1 MQPVRCKIKIRVIKN
16 ITNVLRRG
24 EGESPSIAYAVLPA
38 GVQAKGETAE
48 LFAGET
54 CGISEAAR
62 DLVEIS
68 KADRLISFDDPLVV
82 GLSDFA

>member
-1 MQPVRCKIKIRVIKN
+1 
-16 ITNVLRRG
+16 
-24 EGESPSIAYAVLPA
+24 
-38 GVQAKGETAE
+38 

-54 CGISEAAR
+54 CGISEADR

>member
-1 MQPVRCKIKIRVIKN
+1 MRLAFNRVLG
-16 ITNVLRRG
+16 ITGRRDR
-24 EGESPSIAYAVLPA
+24 
-38 GVQAKGETAE
+38 KGETAE

-54 CGISEAAR
+54 CGVSEADR

-68 KADRLISFDDPLVV
+68 KADRLISFDDPLIV

>member
-1 MQPVRCKIKIRVIKN
+1 LPGG
-16 ITNVLRRG
+16 IT
-24 EGESPSIAYAVLPA
+24 
-38 GVQAKGETAE
+38 AKGETGE

-54 CGISEAAR
+54 CGISEADR